1 MKVSTPAISWHNR
14 ERISSID
21 FQPVCYPAPTK
32 ENQRRN
38 ISRLASGGD
47 DKHVVIWDITISDE
61 RSDESKNECG
71 KVEPS
76 CLCDLSRHQNSVNI
90 VRWAPNGQI
99 LASGDTDSAIFLW
112 HFQEDSLA
120 RPDLFGD
127 GNDGQNNESIKWAE
141 SWSVL
146 KILRGHLQ
154 DVVGLAWSSCG
165 SQLASCSTDATTIV
179 FDINKGTKL
188 KILSDH
194 KGWVNGVAWAKQD
207 PFSDIASNGRGNL
220 ASLASDRCLRVYNAG
235 TKNFKNIA
243 RTHRCKLRVPSS
255 KKSAEELTISEN
267 SPGKDVSMTE
277 DKFDMDV
284 RNVRL
289 FHDDTFPSFYRRL
302 DFSPDGELLVV
313 PSGVLDVEGETSDA
327 PHCTLIF
334 CTSNYSK
341 PVVYLPGKEFSVA
354 VRFSPMKYELRP
366 VKRQAAKKQI
376 SPKTS
381 LQDDNESIKDS
392 ETDELKPWEKYQTI
406 FCLPYRMIYAV
417 ATQNSIMMYDT
428 QQTEPFARISRIHY
442 IGLND
447 LSWSSDGNTL
457 VVSST
462 DGYCSIINFKK
473 GELGAIYQP
482 QEELVKEISLNK
494 IEPKTEPNLP
504 NEDGIAKTTNTNN
517 YSEFDKIDSIH
528 KGNDLI
534 STEKKATEPQD
545 STEEPMEIEDQP
557 TIKKDSA
564 DIVPKKMD
572 YIEEQTKPSTNILL
586 DKNDRKENQLSAQL
600 ITTRHK
606 EEAIPE
612 KTKKRAQ
619 LITLSSNTKKT

>member
-1 MKVSTPAISWHNR
+1 MYA
-14 ERISSID
+14 
-21 FQPVCYPAPTK
+21 
-32 ENQRRN
+32 
-38 ISRLASGGD
+38 
-47 DKHVVIWDITISDE
+47 
-61 RSDESKNECG
+61 
-71 KVEPS
+71 
-76 CLCDLSRHQNSVNI
+76 
-90 VRWAPNGQI
+90 
-99 LASGDTDSAIFLW
+99 
-112 HFQEDSLA
+112 
-120 RPDLFGD
+120 
-127 GNDGQNNESIKWAE
+127 
-141 SWSVL
+141 
-146 KILRGHLQ
+146 
-154 DVVGLAWSSCG
+154 
-165 SQLASCSTDATTIV
+165 
-179 FDINKGTKL
+179 
-188 KILSDH
+188 
-194 KGWVNGVAWAKQD
+194 
-207 PFSDIASNGRGNL
+207 
-220 ASLASDRCLRVYNAG
+220 
-235 TKNFKNIA
+235 
-243 RTHRCKLRVPSS
+243 
-255 KKSAEELTISEN
+255 
-267 SPGKDVSMTE
+267 
-277 DKFDMDV
+277 
-284 RNVRL
+284 
-289 FHDDTFPSFYRRL
+289 
-302 DFSPDGELLVV
+302 
-313 PSGVLDVEGETSDA
+313 
-327 PHCTLIF
+327 
-334 CTSNYSK
+334 
-341 PVVYLPGKEFSVA
+341 
-354 VRFSPMKYELRP
+354 LRP
-366 VKRQAAKKQI
+366 VKRINGFKEKPKVLSTTTKQI
-376 SPKTS
+376 
-381 LQDDNESIKDS
+381 N
-392 ETDELKPWEKYQTI
+392 DEPIEEDMKPWEKYQTI

-482 QEELVKEISLNK
+482 QEELGKEISLDK

-504 NEDGIAKTTNTNN
+504 NEDGIILKATNTNN
-517 YSEFDKIDSIH
+517 YSEFDKNDTIH

-572 YIEEQTKPSTNILL
+572 YTEEQTKPTTNILL